1 MPDINI
7 NGFNFVTQA
16 GTTEPQITN
25 NVVFPAGH
33 IIQTTINTYSAENSD
48 TYANTSAYEIV
59 NKSNVQSWKG
69 TITNVLANNHVH
81 IKMNFNLLAQSSN
94 REDIGYSFAIYRES
108 SQIYGGT
115 NNNQTYM
122 YFSGADH
129 GTNQSFTLHNIE
141 FIDTSPATGTNNY
154 FLGFKCGTN
163 TTISIVSAS
172 PTHTPYECILQEV
185 AQ

>member
-1 MPDINI
+1 AVVTID
-7 NGFNFVTQA
+7 NGVK
-16 GTTEPQITN
+16 
-25 NVVFPAGH
+25 FPAGH
-33 IIQTTINTYSAENSD
+33 IIQTTRNTYSAQSSD
-48 TYANTSAYEIV
+48 TYANTSTYEIV
-59 NKSNVQSWKG
+59 NNSNVQSWKG
-69 TITNVLANNHVH
+69 TINNVQANNHVLV
-81 IKMNFNLLAQSSN
+81 KMNFNVLAETSN
-94 REDIGYSFAIYRES
+94 REDIGYSLAIYRES

-122 YFSGADH
+122 YFAGADH
-129 GTNQSFTLHNIE
+129 GTNQSFNLHNIE

-172 PTHTPYECILQEV
+172 PTHTPYECILQEI